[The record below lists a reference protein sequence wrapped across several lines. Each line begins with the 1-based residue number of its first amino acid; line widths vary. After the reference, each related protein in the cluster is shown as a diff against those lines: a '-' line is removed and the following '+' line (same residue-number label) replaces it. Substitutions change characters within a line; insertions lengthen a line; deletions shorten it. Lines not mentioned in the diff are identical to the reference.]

1 MCKGNRTDSTYK
13 LFAYLIYC
21 SLNQGQPRIL
31 QRGVRIKGGS
41 RRKATH
47 CSPDVVSL
55 KQGVWG
61 VQPPR
66 SYGGLFCLALKS
78 HMIQDCS
85 VLKLNLY
92 DFQI

>member
-13 LFAYLIYC
+13 LFAYQIYC

-47 CSPDVVSL
+47 
-55 KQGVWG
+55 G

-78 HMIQDCS
+78 HMMQDYS